1 MFSTNKLCATTLYGD
16 KETMGYMVH
25 AGEISL
31 GDKPE
36 ELNKSNKNA
45 RQVFIKHEKQIIKY
59 ANNIIELLRKANR
72 NQIIDDT
79 KDEASKIIA
88 SCQTFL
94 DILENT

>member
-1 MFSTNKLCATTLYGD
+1 MNNICAS
-16 KETMGYMVH
+16 
-25 AGEISL
+25 EIGFKDDERNMSQ
-31 GDKPE
+31 G
-36 ELNKSNKNA
+36 SINA

-72 NQIIDDT
+72 NQIVDDT

-94 DILENT
+94 NILENT

>member
-1 MFSTNKLCATTLYGD
+1 MNICAS
-16 KETMGYMVH
+16 
-25 AGEISL
+25 EISL
-31 GDKPE
+31 KGDE
-36 ELNKSNKNA
+36 RNMSQGSINA

-72 NQIIDDT
+72 NKIVDDT

-88 SCQTFL
+88 SCETFL

>member
-1 MFSTNKLCATTLYGD
+1 MICAS
-16 KETMGYMVH
+16 
-25 AGEISL
+25 EISHK
-31 GDKPE
+31 GDE
-36 ELNKSNKNA
+36 RNMGQGSINA

-72 NQIIDDT
+72 NQIVDDT

-94 DILENT
+94 NILENT

>member
-1 MFSTNKLCATTLYGD
+1 MNICAS
-16 KETMGYMVH
+16 
-25 AGEISL
+25 EIGFKDNERNMSQ
-31 GDKPE
+31 G
-36 ELNKSNKNA
+36 SINA

-72 NQIIDDT
+72 NQIVDDT

-94 DILENT
+94 SILENT